1 MNQKEISECVILEK
15 KGASSFIIYRQSTS
29 QAWGLC
35 NIDEFSLASDI
46 EVAYLLLGLEA
57 ADAVERQKDQLVYFC
72 GLYNDECARAAKL
85 VEFAKKT
92 ATTFEGKG
100 IGNEAK
106 AALEAHKEG
115 GASND

>member
-1 MNQKEISECVILEK
+1 MKTIEELVSE
-15 KGASSFIIYRQSTS
+15 
-29 QAWGLC
+29 QAQ
-35 NIDEFSLASDI
+35 
-46 EVAYLLLGLEA
+46 A
-57 ADAVERQKDQLVYFC
+57 AWMDYDNDMGDDYAAFVDAVSDKFLPLLQSER
-72 GLYNDECARAAKL
+72 ARASKL

-106 AALEAHKEG
+106 AALEAYKEG